1 MWFDAEERKT
11 MPLEIKQAND
21 VDKIHLVLVD
31 STMNNLAIATVFRNR
46 ATGKLVTR
54 VDNTVL
60 WGGNA
65 DEAMEIAKGV
75 VELASTANLLRD
87 KWEASAL
94 DAPPYLTVRP

>member
-1 MWFDAEERKT
+1 MEWCRGKEG
-11 MPLEIKQAND
+11 MLLEIKQAND

-31 STMNNLAIATVFRNR
+31 STMNNLAIATVFRNK
-46 ATGKLVTR
+46 ATGKFVTT
-54 VDNTVL
+54 VNNTVL
-60 WGGNA
+60 WGGDA
-65 DEAMEIAKGV
+65 DEAMTIAKGV